1 MKPFASRSEIARASP
16 KANALVVDDVGARSN
31 GHASFLEL
39 SWIFISADFAIFD
52 LLLPEI

>member
-16 KANALVVDDVGARSN
+16 KANALVVDDVGAKSN

-52 LLLPEI
+52 LLLP